1 MQAYRLNILKMSLL
15 CLVPFVYMGLFI
27 GSYTDDAFIT
37 LSYVKTL
44 VQSHTWGMH
53 AGHVSNAA
61 TSPLH
66 VLLLSAL
73 TVVVRDPLIGLYL
86 FDVGVVFAFYFVFRR
101 ISRNSGAPEAWP
113 LLATVLLYVNPL
125 LVSTQGLESY
135 LYLLMLVVTC
145 MLHAEDRHWL
155 AGVACGLLYL
165 ARPDGCLAAVVLAV
179 ACISQR
185 KWRGLVFLLPLMLIG
200 LVWTWVSWKYLGSP
214 IPDTFFIKQGQI
226 FQGGFTFFSGL
237 LFYFS
242 RFPIAL
248 ALSFA
253 PGIALLF
260 YRPTAWSPFGKIFW
274 LLLTAYVTLHFAGYA
289 LLRVPPFHW
298 YYAPEAAFCALA
310 GSLGSA
316 CHIGKKL
323 KGSNLAIALLVFGSL
338 IPVLMSIFLTS
349 TLPISTNWA
358 NANGYRKIAEWL
370 NRNIQDDK
378 IALRGELGVLQYY
391 TRADMI
397 DEFSDRSFI
406 DRRYRKTSDSFARQL
421 IGTAFENAQAPSLTD
436 IHYGLAACRSPDY
449 ALQTWLVESPWGG
462 GSHICLYRLKSVTG
476 DGWEISTTPN
486 R

>member
-1 MQAYRLNILKMSLL
+1 MQASRLDILRISLL
-15 CLVPFVYMGLFI
+15 SLVPFVYMGLFI

-44 VQSHTWGMH
+44 VQSHTWGMY

-66 VLLLSAL
+66 VLLLGVV
-73 TVVVRDPLIGLYL
+73 TVVVQDPEIALYL

-101 ISRNSGAPEAWP
+101 ISRNFGAPQAWP
-113 LLATVLLYVNPL
+113 LLATVFLYVNPL

-155 AGVACGLLYL
+155 SGVACGLLYL
-165 ARPDGCLAAVVLAV
+165 ARPDGCLATAVLAV

-185 KWRGLVFLLPLMLIG
+185 KWRGLVFLVPLMLIG

-214 IPDTFFIKQGQI
+214 IPDTFFIKQGQM

-237 LFYFS
+237 FFYFS

-248 ALSFA
+248 ALSFVPLA
-253 PGIALLF
+253 ALLF
-260 YRPTAWSPFGKIFW
+260 YRPSVWNPYGKTFW
-274 LLLTAYVTLHFAGYA
+274 GVLMAYVILHFVAYS
-289 LLRVPPFHW
+289 LLNVPPFHW
-298 YYAPEAAFCALA
+298 YYAPQAAFFALA
-310 GSLGSA
+310 GSLGLA
-316 CHIGKKL
+316 CHTGKKL
-323 KGSNLAIALLVFGSL
+323 KGSNPGIVLLVFGSL

-358 NANGYRKIAEWL
+358 NENGYRQIAEWL
-370 NRNIQDDK
+370 NQNIQDDK

-397 DEFSDRSFI
+397 DEFSDRAFI
-406 DRRYRKTSDSFARQL
+406 GRRYRKASDSFTRQL
-421 IGTAFENAQAPSLTD
+421 IETAFENAQAPSLTD
-436 IHYGLAACRSPDY
+436 IHYGLASCRSPDY
-449 ALQTWLVESPWGG
+449 ALQTWAVESPWGG
-462 GSHICLYRLKSVTG
+462 GSHICLYRLKAVTS

-486 R
+486 S